1 MSSAA
6 YNAWRPRSGQG
17 SGNKKKIC
25 YVKPEFHKKGF
36 TFPGFETWQE
46 YGYLTSALWTSR
58 DHIIRI
64 IPGYDPET
72 KEIFRQNV
80 NVNEYSEEAEL
91 INYISGT
98 FMVAAT
104 VQGFGEGRNAFVT
117 SYAPGSPEE
126 QKYGGDTMI
135 SIFSRNVFWTVQPTK
150 GRKARFGCIPIM
162 HRWTAMKEGTLSRD
176 RRSILVQALIYKLQG
191 DWLKDMDDNYL
202 LDEDGEH
209 LPKIGVVA
217 FDSPTTVNAVLR
229 ALVEPANP
237 AKELDALTNN
247 KYGGFAELE
256 GNKMYLNPAVSP
268 EPKPTKY
275 LQPSVH
281 VAGTKTWELDML
293 PLTPDQVY
301 AWWHPWSEI
310 INYLTPEQQAELLAA
325 EFGADA
331 VNYFVGTDPAYRDFE
346 MPASV
351 AAAGYGRFA
360 EFTDGVKEVRTSG
373 TVTVP
378 AAGGVAAPG
387 KNKAE
392 TTLAAAFRP
401 AKSPVSKPAGGTPAP
416 TRGPLIPK
424 GSGVDQSPSSPFS
437 ATLGQLRRA
446 TKPVQQEEP
455 QENAD
460 GLENDNFDDYE
471 DEQ

>member
-1 MSSAA
+1 MYDASR
-6 YNAWRPRSGQG
+6 NRTQTG
-17 SGNKKKIC
+17 SGKKRIT
-25 YVKPEFHKKGF
+25 YVKPELQQKGC
-36 TFPGFETWQE
+36 TFPGFEQWQQ
-46 YGYLTSALWTSR
+46 YGYLTSALWNSK

-80 NVNEYSEEAEL
+80 NVNDFSEDEKYP
-91 INYISGT
+91 NYLSDT
-98 FMVAAT
+98 FMMADT
-104 VQGFGEGRNAFVT
+104 MQGFGEARSAFIT
-117 SYAPGSPEE
+117 SYAPGSEEE

-135 SIFSRNVFWTVQPTK
+135 AIFSRNVFWTVKPTK
-150 GRKARFGCIPIM
+150 SRKPRFGCIPVM
-162 HRWTAMKEGTLSRD
+162 HRWTALKEGTLPMT
-176 RRSILVQALIYKLQG
+176 RRAILVQALIFKLQG
-191 DWLKDMDDNYL
+191 DWLKDKDENYL
-202 LDEDGEH
+202 LDEEGEH

-217 FDSPTTVNAVLR
+217 MDGPTTVNAVLR

-237 AKELDALTNN
+237 ALPLDALTNN
-247 KYGGFAELE
+247 KYGGFAELD
-256 GNKMYLNPAVSP
+256 GNKMYLNAAVSP

-281 VAGTKTWELDML
+281 VAGTKGWELDPF
-293 PLTPDQVY
+293 PLTPEWVY
-301 AWWHPWSEI
+301 AWWKPWNEI
-310 INYLTPEQQAELLAA
+310 INYMTPTQQAELLAA

-360 EFTDGVKEVRTSG
+360 AFTDGVKDVRTSG

-378 AAGGVAAPG
+378 ASGGAPVAPKGNTPLASAFKAPKAPG
-387 KNKAE
+387 
-392 TTLAAAFRP
+392 AAATASAPRP
-401 AKSPVSKPAGGTPAP
+401 APAK
-416 TRGPLIPK
+416 GPLIPK
-424 GSGVDQSPSSPFS
+424 GSGVDQSPSSPFA

-446 TKPVQQEEP
+446 TQHAPQEEP
-455 QENAD
+455 QEDAT

-471 DEQ
+471 DEQQ